1 MQGGYKGEEIETVLK
16 TVKKLMRSFKKIQYQ
31 KFGYTNLQIE
41 SMILLL
47 EDKKLNMNDVS
58 EKMDLNRSTATK
70 IMDALLKE
78 GYIVREK
85 DKKDGRVLYVFLTEK
100 GKQLATE
107 FKSQMK
113 DYYRRVIEELG
124 EYDLRRISDSIV
136 NIERVLENGWAE
148 EELKYDENN
157 ISYHD

>member
-1 MQGGYKGEEIETVLK
+1 MQEEYRGAEIETIMK
-16 TVKKLMRSFKKIQYQ
+16 TIKRLMRSFKKLQYQ

-47 EDKKLNMNDVS
+47 EDKKINMNDVS

-85 DKKDGRVLYVFLTEK
+85 DDKDRRVQYVYLTEK
-100 GKQLATE
+100 GKQLAVE

-113 DYYRRVIEELG
+113 EYYGKLIEGIDKQNLKNMTE
-124 EYDLRRISDSIV
+124 SIK
-136 NIERVLENGWAE
+136 NIEVLLENG
-148 EELKYDENN
+148 
-157 ISYHD
+157 